1 MTVDY
6 LGVYGVCLK
15 DNRVL
20 CIKKTKG
27 PYKNRYDLPGGSQK
41 LKEGFT
47 ETLVREYLE
56 ETGYLVNSYN
66 NCRVYDVFVEEEERT
81 VHHMMVFY
89 DVEIETYQSKE
100 IQTFLGDE
108 KNDSA
113 GMYWMDISE
122 LNIINASPL
131 LLKLK
136 QEIMNDDNLLEK
148 TEYKSWKI
156 L

>member
-20 CIKKTKG
+20 SIKKTIG

-41 LKEGFT
+41 HKEGFT

-56 ETGYLVNSYN
+56 ETGYLVNSCN
-66 NCRVYDVFVEEEERT
+66 NCRV
-81 VHHMMVFY
+81 Y
-89 DVEIETYQSKE
+89 DVEIETYQLKE
-100 IQTFLGDE
+100 IQTFLGNE

-113 GMYWMDISE
+113 GIY
-122 LNIINASPL
+122 
-131 LLKLK
+131 
-136 QEIMNDDNLLEK
+136 
-148 TEYKSWKI
+148 
-156 L
+156 